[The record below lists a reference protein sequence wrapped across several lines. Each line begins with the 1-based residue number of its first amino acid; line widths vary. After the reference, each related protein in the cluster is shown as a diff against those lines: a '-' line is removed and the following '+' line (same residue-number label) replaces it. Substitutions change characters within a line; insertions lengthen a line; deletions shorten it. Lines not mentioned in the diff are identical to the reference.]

1 MSDDELSCKNISYA
15 TTYDVQQ
22 IQERY
27 KRELTEIKGAVKA
40 LLSQRKLTTCNNCNE
55 IVQATKV
62 IGEGTSPYVAVPIA
76 DLGCDNLVE
85 FSEDSKKNQRDNLS
99 HDVRGN
105 KDLEGNNDNYL
116 IFVISKLT

>member
-1 MSDDELSCKNISYA
+1 MSDDELNCKNISYA
-15 TTYDVQQ
+15 TTYDVKQ

-40 LLSQRKLTTCNNCNE
+40 LLSQRTLTTCNNCNE
-55 IVQATKV
+55 LVQATKV
-62 IGEGTSPYVAVPIA
+62 VGEGTSPYVAVPIA

-85 FSEDSKKNQRDNLS
+85 FSEDSKKIQRDNLS

-116 IFVISKLT
+116 IFSI